1 MRTSLAGMEN
11 YPDICIVIIKQK
23 TMKEIGLVENN
34 YYFVQKSA
42 RKIGVEFRVGNH
54 TISLENFEFYE
65 RMSEETNAFC
75 ADLVLDGK
83 KVGDCSNDGRGGCAN
98 YSAHK
103 NWDLAREIATA
114 VSEVEDYCFPERKLT
129 LEDVI
134 DQLASFMVFLQD
146 NKVTTITK
154 AKAVVKYLNEQ
165 AVKYRKMYS

>member
-1 MRTSLAGMEN
+1 MKVIG
-11 YPDICIVIIKQK
+11 IV
-23 TMKEIGLVENN
+23 EDNF
-34 YYFVQKSA
+34 YFVQKTPK
-42 RKIGVEFRVGNH
+42 KIAVEFRVGNH
-54 TISLENFEFYE
+54 TISLENFEYYE
-65 RMSEETNAFC
+65 RMSEETNAFS
-75 ADLVLDGK
+75 ADLVLDGE